1 MTDKMWITHHILATT
16 TFFGVLL
23 TRSSSTF
30 LDLTMCL
37 CTILL
42 IGLAAN
48 FIAELDLPY
57 AYRIDRAALTYVL
70 DLLTQTHTQL
80 GGDGG
85 GGRKKFKSMASL
97 GMQLTRK
104 ISRRFST
111 KPTVVP
117 VNNAAAK
124 FLRGGNQSLLARKYE
139 NRVAAEAREREQGR
153 FQESQEDEFTDVVS
167 FSEKNRYLDI
177 VQPTIFS
184 TCGYIERSVLL
195 FLPPPRLFELIYT
208 PRVRTV

>member
-1 MTDKMWITHHILATT
+1 MAEREYMTDKMWITHHILATT

-48 FIAELDLPY
+48 LIAELDLPY
-57 AYRIDRAALTYVL
+57 SYKIDRAALTYLL

-85 GGRKKFKSMASL
+85 GGRKSFKSMASL
-97 GMQLTRK
+97 SMQLTRK
-104 ISRRFST
+104 ISRRLST
-111 KPTVVP
+111 KSTVVP

-124 FLRGGNQSLLARKYE
+124 FLRGGNQGLRARKFE
-139 NRVAAEAREREQGR
+139 NLAAAEAREEKGR
-153 FQESQEDEFTDVVS
+153 PKHSDEAKYSDVVA
-167 FSEKNRYLDI
+167 FSESI
-177 VQPTIFS
+177 
-184 TCGYIERSVLL
+184 
-195 FLPPPRLFELIYT
+195 
-208 PRVRTV
+208 